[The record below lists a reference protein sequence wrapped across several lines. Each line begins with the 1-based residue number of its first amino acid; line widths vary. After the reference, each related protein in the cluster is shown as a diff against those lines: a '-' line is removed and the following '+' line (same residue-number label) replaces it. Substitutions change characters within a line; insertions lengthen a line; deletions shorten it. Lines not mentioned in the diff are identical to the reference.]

1 MQYIIRR
8 FAGVFV
14 LVSLALGY
22 WVSPYWFL
30 FTAFVGANLLQ
41 SGFTRWCLLEN
52 ILRRAGVRTEDQSL
66 LRTHPL
72 VSERCHTLTTAR
84 RAAPPRPA

>member
-1 MQYIIRR
+1 MKVHYLIRR

-22 WVSPYWFL
+22 WLSPYWFL

-41 SGFTRWCLLEN
+41 SSFTHWCLLERV
-52 ILRRAGVRTEDQSL
+52 LQRAGCARESA
-66 LRTHPL
+66 
-72 VSERCHTLTTAR
+72 TTDTVQGS
-84 RAAPPRPA
+84 AA

>member
-1 MQYIIRR
+1 MKIHYLIRR

-41 SGFTRWCLLEN
+41 SSFTRWCLLER
-52 ILRRAGVRTEDQSL
+52 LLQRAGCGQE
-66 LRTHPL
+66 
-72 VSERCHTLTTAR
+72 
-84 RAAPPRPA
+84 RAA